1 MPGVYG
7 DATLSGGPKRY
18 ESMVA
23 KSSGGS
29 SHGFPQTP
37 VDTRMEWSHADRKP
51 NRHYP
56 STEVGSKTEALAA
69 VPKERI
75 KEE

>member
-7 DATLSGGPKRY
+7 DTTLSGGPKRY

-23 KSSGGS
+23 KSGGS